1 MTRKLSISFDE
12 RLFVKQL
19 TCQAHDQRRDN
30 AMFDARDLAESAS
43 VIDGRT
49 TL

>member
-1 MTRKLSISFDE
+1 MSVYSSSN
-12 RLFVKQL
+12 RLANRMIDGEA
-19 TCQAHDQRRDN
+19 T